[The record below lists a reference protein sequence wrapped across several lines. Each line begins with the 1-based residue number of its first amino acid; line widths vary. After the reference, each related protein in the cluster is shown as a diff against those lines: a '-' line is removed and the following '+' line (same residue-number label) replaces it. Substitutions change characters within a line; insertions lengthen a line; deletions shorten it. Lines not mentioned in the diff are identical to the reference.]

1 MEIHFQSVVTG
12 DSMTLIKNEL
22 SYRMVPYIFAVSAT
36 FSILILSL
44 GYFLGKSMFIG
55 GFGALL
61 AWTPVLV
68 MFLVAR
74 KLPIGFEVNAEGIQ
88 VVFRKQRKQLI
99 LWKDVISFRLVNKD
113 LDRYVL
119 RFLKHD
125 GRMAWWGLSKEPA
138 EKVREMWSR
147 LFPDGRDISDDV
159 HVRFPS
165 S

>member
-1 MEIHFQSVVTG
+1 MTSEKTVFVRNVLIYRVVV
-12 DSMTLIKNEL
+12 
-22 SYRMVPYIFAVSAT
+22 YAVAVSAT

-44 GYFLGKSMFIG
+44 GYFLGKNMFIG

-74 KLPIGFEVNAEGIQ
+74 KLPIGFEVNAEGIH

-99 LWKDVISFRLVNKD
+99 LWKDVISFKLVNKD

-119 RFLKHD
+119 RFLKDD
-125 GRMAWWGLSKEPA
+125 GQMAWWGLSREPA
-138 EKVREMWSR
+138 EKVMEMWSK
-147 LFPDGRDISDDV
+147 LFPDGRDISDDT
-159 HVRFPS
+159 HSEFPTG
-165 S
+165 